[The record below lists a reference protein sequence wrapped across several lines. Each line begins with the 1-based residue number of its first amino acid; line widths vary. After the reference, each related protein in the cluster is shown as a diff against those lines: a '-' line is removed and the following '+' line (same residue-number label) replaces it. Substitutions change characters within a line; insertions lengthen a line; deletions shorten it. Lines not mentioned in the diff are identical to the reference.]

1 MPKVRSTLVLIAFL
15 AVSFNLSAQP
25 ADFNASYDFLMA
37 KFAAESGDYDQAI
50 NRIDR
55 VIEQNPANPVLLYER
70 SLILLDASRI
80 ERAETELK
88 KLVHNSPDF
97 YDAQRLLGRVLL
109 DRSGGQAGKVEDALV
124 HLQAAFRINPDDIGT
139 GMTISQILVSTSRVE
154 EAEKILSSIL
164 ERTPDNRAVNYNYA
178 QVLTKL
184 GRGSESRPYLER
196 VVTADPTYAPAVSQL
211 LDLYQR
217 QSEWAKAATLLEPL
231 VEDQPLNVDLQKQ
244 QAFYY
249 LRAGMSEKARD
260 RFEDLIKADPK
271 DERSRFYLAEAL
283 NDLDDFSAAEAIYR
297 KLIDKNPSDPELL
310 ISFALNQ
317 MAQRRLDDA
326 AQTFKTILALDK
338 VPENARALAETQLAS
353 IEYQKGN
360 LDEAAQRAQK
370 QLILRDQPNIQ
381 AINIALDVYRKQES
395 YGQALALLSPLL
407 KKFPED
413 PFLNARQVEFML
425 RSGETDKARAAAT
438 TQLRAGKQNSLAV
451 AEAYAQVRKFDEG
464 LALLEQLRKSKPDD
478 IDVLFQTGALYER
491 SGKFDSAEK
500 IFLQLLEKDARNA
513 QTLNY
518 LAYMWAE
525 RGQNLERAEE
535 MLLMATDLEPRN
547 GAFIDS
553 LGWVYFRQNKL
564 DLAERHL
571 KDAARLLPRDATV
584 QEHLGDVYAKRG
596 DYPRA
601 LEQYRNALKL
611 DPDEQAIAQL
621 HTKIAAAEKQTTVSR

>member
-1 MPKVRSTLVLIAFL
+1 MPRVKSTLFLIAFL
-15 AVSFNLSAQP
+15 AVAGSLSAQP
-25 ADFNASYDFLMA
+25 ADFTASYDFLMA

-50 NRIDR
+50 SRIDR
-55 VIEQNPANPVLLYER
+55 VIDQNPGNSVLLYER

-80 ERAETELK
+80 ERAEAELK
-88 KLVHNSPDF
+88 KLVRNSPDF

-124 HLQAAFRINPDDIGT
+124 HLQAAFRLNPDDIGT
-139 GMTISQILVSTSRVE
+139 GMTIAQILVSTSRVE
-154 EAEKILSSIL
+154 EAEKVLSSIL
-164 ERTPDNRAVNYNYA
+164 EQTPDNRAVNYNYA

-184 GRGSESRPYLER
+184 GRGTESRPYLER

-217 QSEWAKAATLLEPL
+217 QSEWAKAAALLEPL

-260 RFEDLIKADPK
+260 SFEALIKTDPK
-271 DERSRFYLAEAL
+271 DERSVFYLAEAL
-283 NDLDDFSAAEAIYR
+283 NDLDDFSGAETIYR
-297 KLIDKNPSDPELL
+297 KLIEKNPADAELL

-317 MAQRRLDDA
+317 MAQHRLDDA
-326 AQTFKTILALDK
+326 AQTFNTILSLEK

-360 LDEAAQRAQK
+360 LSQAAARARG
-370 QLILRDQPNIQ
+370 QLIFRDQPNVQ

-395 YGQALALLSPLL
+395 YGQALALLDPLL
-407 KKFPED
+407 QRFPED

-451 AEAYAQVRKFDEG
+451 AEAYAQVKKFDEG
-464 LALLEQLRKSKPDD
+464 LALLEQLRKTKPDD
-478 IDVLFQTGALYER
+478 VDVMFQTGALYER

-500 IFLQLLEKDARNA
+500 VFLALLEKDARNA

-535 MLLMATDLEPRN
+535 MLLLAIDLEPRN

-611 DPDEQAIAQL
+611 DPDAQAIAQL
-621 HTKIAAAEKQTTVSR
+621 HTKIAEAEKQTTVSR

>member
-1 MPKVRSTLVLIAFL
+1 MPKVKPTLVLIALL
-15 AVSFNLSAQP
+15 AISASLSAQP
-25 ADFNASYDFLMA
+25 ADFNSSYDFLMA
-37 KFAAESGDYDQAI
+37 KFAAESGDYEQAI

-55 VIEQNPANPVLLYER
+55 VIEQNPGNPVLLYER
-70 SLILLDASRI
+70 SLILLDASKI
-80 ERAETELK
+80 DRAETELK
-88 KLVHNSPDF
+88 KLVRNSPDF

-109 DRSGGQAGKVEDALV
+109 DRSGGQSGKVEDALV

-139 GMTISQILVSTSRVE
+139 GMTIAQILVSTSRVE
-154 EAEKILSSIL
+154 EAEKVLSSIL

-184 GRGSESRPYLER
+184 GRGAESRPYLER
-196 VVTADPTYAPAVSQL
+196 VITADPTYAPAVSQL

-231 VEDQPLNVDLQKQ
+231 VDDQPLNVELQKQ

-249 LRAGMSEKARD
+249 LRAGMSDKARD
-260 RFEDLIKADPK
+260 RFEALLKADPK
-271 DERSRFYLAEAL
+271 DERSLFYLAEAL
-283 NDLDDFSAAEAIYR
+283 NDLDDFNAAESIYR
-297 KLIDKNPSDPELL
+297 KLLEKSPSDPELL

-317 MAQRRLDDA
+317 MAQRRFDDA
-326 AQTFKTILALDK
+326 AQTFKTILTLDK
-338 VPENARALAETQLAS
+338 LPENARALAETQLAS
-353 IEYQKGN
+353 IDYQKGDFN
-360 LDEAAQRAQK
+360 DAAQRAK
-370 QLILRDQPNIQ
+370 RQLIFRDQPNVQ

-395 YGQALALLSPLL
+395 YGEALELLEPLL
-407 KKFPED
+407 QRFPGD

-425 RSGETDKARAAAT
+425 RNGDTDKARAAAT

-451 AEAYAQVRKFDEG
+451 AEAYAQVKKFDEG

-478 IDVLFQTGALYER
+478 LDILFQTGALYER

-500 IFLQLLEKDARNA
+500 VFLQLLEKDTRNA

-535 MLLMATDLEPRN
+535 MLLLAVDLEPRN
-547 GAFIDS
+547 GAFVDS

-611 DPDEQAIAQL
+611 DPDAQAIAQL
-621 HTKIAAAEKQTTVSR
+621 NTKIADAEKQTTVSR